1 MRIGPLAVAP
11 GEIRKARPLQ
21 IEGAGT
27 RRDKLSI
34 MITETQQ
41 WMNLGIF
48 VAGGAALFTLII
60 GKDIK
65 QPLLRILTGTLI
77 SITVYFA
84 ALWTLAFS
92 FSWIE
97 TLQFPVIFALFAVL
111 LGVGAHIFKKKSKL
125 RYGQLEVLVGAL
137 SAVGIANASSQSVFA
152 RSLSLAAAA
161 YVVARGL
168 NNWDE
173 ELQENGDRFGNR
185 SIWEQVRTIFFEEV

>member
-11 GEIRKARPLQ
+11 GEIRKGRPLQ

-111 LGVGAHIFKKKSKL
+111 LGVGAHI
-125 RYGQLEVLVGAL
+125 
-137 SAVGIANASSQSVFA
+137 I
-152 RSLSLAAAA
+152 
-161 YVVARGL
+161 
-168 NNWDE
+168 
-173 ELQENGDRFGNR
+173 
-185 SIWEQVRTIFFEEV
+185 